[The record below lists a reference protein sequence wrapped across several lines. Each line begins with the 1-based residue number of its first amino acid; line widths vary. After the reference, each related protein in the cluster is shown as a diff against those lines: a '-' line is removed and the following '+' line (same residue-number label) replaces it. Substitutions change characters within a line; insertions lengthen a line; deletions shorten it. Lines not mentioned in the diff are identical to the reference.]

1 MTNKEALQKINKV
14 GEDFGWLMGK
24 VGSNYENG
32 YMKAIRDCK
41 AVFQKDDHIVEA
53 NKMIVS
59 ADKKKMKMVKKCIY
73 EKCFLGEC
81 DGCIFFDEWDETD
94 GEYFCAI
101 RDNNGNI
108 PYHTKWDI
116 ESALKEKVE

>member
-1 MTNKEALQKINKV
+1 MNNADVLKILNKV

-53 NKMIVS
+53 NKMIVTN
-59 ADKKKMKMVKKCIY
+59 ADRIRNMSDEELLKFINYESPSCTEFCDEFNEGCFHNCIRNR
-73 EKCFLGEC
+73 GE
-81 DGCIFFDEWDETD
+81 DVILQW
-94 GEYFCAI
+94 
-101 RDNNGNI
+101 
-108 PYHTKWDI
+108 
-116 ESALKEKVE
+116 LKEKVK